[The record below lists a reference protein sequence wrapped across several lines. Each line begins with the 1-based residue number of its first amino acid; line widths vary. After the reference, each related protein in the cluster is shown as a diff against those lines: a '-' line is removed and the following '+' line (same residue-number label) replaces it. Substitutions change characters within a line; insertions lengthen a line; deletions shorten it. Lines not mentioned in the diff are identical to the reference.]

1 MADDDL
7 RMISLYLENRVRLTR
22 LLLPMEAKVAMDI
35 ALVDGTSELP
45 LDIQSMNL
53 GDAQRTTVDLTQA
66 HFKIQEE
73 YLARIKALSRS
84 VELGKRFFPRCSET
98 LNQIM
103 DADDISELAF
113 LENDNPEDQLLKKQ
127 RYIELQ
133 EVIKKAF
140 DEDKEEFDRSA
151 MLSSAST
158 SSGVGKA

>member
-7 RMISLYLENRVRLTR
+7 RMISLYLESRVGLAR

-45 LDIQSMNL
+45 LDIKSMNL
-53 GDAQRTTVDLTQA
+53 GDAQRTTVDLTQSP
-66 HFKIQEE
+66 FKIQEE

-84 VELGKRFFPRCSET
+84 VELEKRFFPRCSEI
-98 LNQIM
+98 LYKIM
-103 DADDISELAF
+103 DADDISELAC
-113 LENDNPEDQLLKKQ
+113 LKNDNPEDQLLKKQ

-133 EVIKKAF
+133 EVMKKAF
-140 DEDKEEFDRSA
+140 DQDKEEFDRSA
-151 MLSSAST
+151 MSSSASI